1 VRRCAPRRTAIAV
14 ALAPALAG
22 ALVVAGH
29 VEKGYVAR
37 LTRQYTP

>member
-1 VRRCAPRRTAIAV
+1 MRRFAPRHTAIAA

-22 ALVVAGH
+22 TFVVAGH

-37 LTRQYTP
+37 FTRQYTP